1 MNTYTDEQ
9 LEQLW
14 EALSDIP
21 FDDGNDYD
29 SELVLA
35 DDWFI
40 FEAGTERYAIWLWF
54 DQHHSKGVHALMFP
68 GEH

>member
-1 MNTYTDEQ
+1 MAIYTDEQ

-14 EALSDIP
+14 EELSDIP
-21 FDDGNDYD
+21 FDESDDYD

-35 DDWFI
+35 NDWFI
-40 FEAGTERYAIWLWF
+40 FEAGTDRYTIWHWF
-54 DQHHSKGVHALMFP
+54 DQHYSNGVHALMFP